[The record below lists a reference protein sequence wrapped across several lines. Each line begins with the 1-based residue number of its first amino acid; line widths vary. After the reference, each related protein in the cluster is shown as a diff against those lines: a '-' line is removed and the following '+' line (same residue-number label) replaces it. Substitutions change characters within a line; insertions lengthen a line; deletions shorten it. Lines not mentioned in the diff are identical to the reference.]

1 MRGRDV
7 DAKLVG
13 ERKVEGEEEGGLIAG
28 HYPPKLHRYP
38 HKGPRQTH
46 PCVRSLVPATLR
58 IGGPGFRALRVIIII
73 IIINAA
79 RDTAFTV
86 RGYLRGLVSEGEP
99 PPLLTLLLND
109 DDVVSVFIQSS
120 ALPAFY

>member
-1 MRGRDV
+1 M
-7 DAKLVG
+7 K
-13 ERKVEGEEEGGLIAG
+13 GEEEGGLIAG